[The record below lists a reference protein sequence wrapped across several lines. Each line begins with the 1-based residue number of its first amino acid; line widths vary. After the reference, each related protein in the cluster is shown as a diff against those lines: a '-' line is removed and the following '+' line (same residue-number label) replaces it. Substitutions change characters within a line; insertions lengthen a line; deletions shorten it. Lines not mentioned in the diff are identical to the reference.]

1 MGSGSFRD
9 ALGEELLAMG
19 QAHDSLVVV
28 TPDLAKAVRIT
39 DFKKRYPGRFITTGI
54 SEADCVTVA
63 AGLATTGL
71 TPIVVA
77 FAMFAVVKPYEQI
90 RNAIAYPNLN
100 VKIFATHSGLCVGRD
115 GATHQAIEDLAIMRA
130 LPNFTVLTAA
140 DAVETKA
147 AMKAAYAHPGPVY
160 LRLGRDQAETIYTS
174 EQPFT
179 IGRSDILAEGRD
191 VTLIA
196 CGLMVT
202 EAIKAAALLRQKGMA
217 ARVINMYSIKPLDT
231 ESVIRAASET
241 GAIVTAED
249 HSVIGGLG
257 GAVAETLARILPVPM
272 EFVGVEDRFG
282 ESGSQTEL
290 YEKYGLTAEKIAAAA
305 VKAVFRKNGRKYG
318 QKNSRKNGRKNGRSL
333 IGDTAV
339 SAGQVT
345 GQGMTQET
353 VRLADEGI
361 DHGK

>member
-1 MGSGSFRD
+1 MISGSFRD

-28 TPDLAKAVRIT
+28 TPDLAKAVRIM
-39 DFKKRYPGRFITTGI
+39 DYKKCFPERFITTGI

-63 AGLATTGL
+63 AGLAATGL

-100 VKIFATHSGLCVGRD
+100 VKIFATHGGLCVGRD

-160 LRLGRDQAETIYTS
+160 LRLGRDQAETIEAST
-174 EQPFT
+174 QPFR
-179 IGRSDILAEGRD
+179 IGHSHTLAEGRD

-196 CGLMVT
+196 CGLMVA
-202 EAIKAAALLRQKGMA
+202 EAIKAAALLRQNGIA
-217 ARVINMYSIKPLDT
+217 ARVINMYSIKPLDA
-231 ESVIRAASET
+231 ESVILSASET

-249 HSVIGGLG
+249 HSVVGGLG
-257 GAVAETLARILPVPM
+257 GAVAEILVRNVPVPM
-272 EFVGVEDRFG
+272 EFVGVEDQFG
-282 ESGSQTEL
+282 ESGSQAEL
-290 YEKYGLTAEKIAAAA
+290 YEKYGLTAAKIAAAA
-305 VKAVFRKNGRKYG
+305 VKAIVRKNERKYG
-318 QKNSRKNGRKNGRSL
+318 QKNSRKNGRKNDRSL
-333 IGDTAV
+333 IGDVAA
-339 SAGQVT
+339 SAGHVS
-345 GQGMTQET
+345 GQGFSRET
-353 VRLADEGI
+353 ARPTDEVTE
-361 DHGK
+361 HGK